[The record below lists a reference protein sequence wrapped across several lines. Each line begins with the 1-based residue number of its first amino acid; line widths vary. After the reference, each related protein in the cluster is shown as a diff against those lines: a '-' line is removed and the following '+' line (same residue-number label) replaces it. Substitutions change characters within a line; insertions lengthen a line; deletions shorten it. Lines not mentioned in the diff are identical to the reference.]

1 MYRLLH
7 FLNLPVDVQE
17 VCVFTAPLFSAL
29 TALSAYALA
38 SEVRGRGPGLVAAS
52 LAAVV
57 PSYVSRS
64 VAGSYDNEGVAIFAL
79 VTVFWLYV
87 KTLKVRAERER
98 EAGRRGG
105 RGKLE
110 RAGRARRGRENAQ
123 GRSLTSFCLAP
134 SPIPPPPPPPTPK
147 TRKTQ
152 TGSLGWAAALSLSYL
167 YMVASWGGYTFI
179 INLLPIHCLACVLSG
194 RLTPRLYVAYA
205 PLVAIGTLEAASIP
219 VVGFNAVL
227 MSEHFG
233 SFLAFAVLHAA
244 LAGRAAKYLLPPR
257 VFDAALRLGVAAGA
271 CCGAAAVAAVVGYV
285 AASPTFGWT
294 GRSLSLVSDFFSLEK
309 FHFFPL
315 FLFFSRKKTFKKI
328 SKKPIYFI
336 SSTRPTPPSTS
347 RSSPPCPSTSP
358 RPGAPTSP
366 TCTLPR
372 CSRRRASSLAS

>member
-1 MYRLLH
+1 
-7 FLNLPVDVQE
+7 
-17 VCVFTAPLFSAL
+17 
-29 TALSAYALA
+29 
-38 SEVRGRGPGLVAAS
+38 
-52 LAAVV
+52 
-57 PSYVSRS
+57 
-64 VAGSYDNEGVAIFAL
+64 
-79 VTVFWLYV
+79 
-87 KTLKVRAERER
+87 
-98 EAGRRGG
+98 
-105 RGKLE
+105 
-110 RAGRARRGRENAQ
+110 
-123 GRSLTSFCLAP
+123 
-134 SPIPPPPPPPTPK
+134 
-147 TRKTQ
+147 
-152 TGSLGWAAALSLSYL
+152 
-167 YMVASWGGYTFI
+167 MVASWGGYTFI

-233 SFLAFAVLHAA
+233 SFLAFAALHAA

-315 FLFFSRKKTFKKI
+315 FLFFSRKKNFKKI

-336 SSTRPTPPSTS
+336 SSTRSTPPSTS

-366 TCTLPR
+366 TCTLRR
-372 CSRRRASSLAS
+372 CSRRRASSRAS

>member
-87 KTLKVRAERER
+87 KTLKVRE
-98 EAGRRGG
+98 
-105 RGKLE
+105 
-110 RAGRARRGRENAQ
+110 
-123 GRSLTSFCLAP
+123 RSLYEKREFEKKKRKNQFFSQLVFFVLRVK
-134 SPIPPPPPPPTPK
+134 SSRSIPPTTK
-147 TRKTQ
+147 TKKQ

-179 INLLPIHCLACVLSG
+179 INLLPIHCLACVASG

-205 PLVAIGTLEAASIP
+205 PLIAIGTLEAASIP

-233 SFLAFAVLHAA
+233 SFLAFAALHAA
-244 LAGRAAKYLLPPR
+244 LAGRAAKYLLPQK
-257 VFDAALRLGVAAGA
+257 VFEAALRLGVAAGA

-294 GRSLSLVSDFFSLEK
+294 GRSLSLVS
-309 FHFFPL
+309 
-315 FLFFSRKKTFKKI
+315 
-328 SKKPIYFI
+328 
-336 SSTRPTPPSTS
+336 
-347 RSSPPCPSTSP
+347 
-358 RPGAPTSP
+358 
-366 TCTLPR
+366 
-372 CSRRRASSLAS
+372 